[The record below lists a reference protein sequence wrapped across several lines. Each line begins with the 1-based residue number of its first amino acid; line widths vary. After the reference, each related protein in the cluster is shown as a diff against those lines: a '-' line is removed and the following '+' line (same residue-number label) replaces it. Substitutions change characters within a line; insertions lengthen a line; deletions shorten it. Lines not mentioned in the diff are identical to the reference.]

1 VLGIEVGKRGN
12 IKLSETGH
20 VQYTPLSNLR
30 LTGQCFGIIFQH
42 HQLKNL
48 TSPLSRCSL
57 TMNLLPS
64 SKLLCERCTR
74 MTSTLEGLQELASR
88 DGYTHLLV
96 QEMHRSAASGCP
108 CCVILRNNHKRSPHS
123 AAYIRIRSGSRMV
136 PDHEAKKYT
145 IQAES
150 TGHPFAI
157 AKLDILQSMIWDGS
171 ISLNKIEG
179 RNADLYPFTS
189 RGKIVF

>member
-1 VLGIEVGKRGN
+1 
-12 IKLSETGH
+12 
-20 VQYTPLSNLR
+20 
-30 LTGQCFGIIFQH
+30 
-42 HQLKNL
+42 
-48 TSPLSRCSL
+48 
-57 TMNLLPS
+57 
-64 SKLLCERCTR
+64 
-74 MTSTLEGLQELASR
+74 
-88 DGYTHLLV
+88 
-96 QEMHRSAASGCP
+96 
-108 CCVILRNNHKRSPHS
+108 
-123 AAYIRIRSGSRMV
+123 MV